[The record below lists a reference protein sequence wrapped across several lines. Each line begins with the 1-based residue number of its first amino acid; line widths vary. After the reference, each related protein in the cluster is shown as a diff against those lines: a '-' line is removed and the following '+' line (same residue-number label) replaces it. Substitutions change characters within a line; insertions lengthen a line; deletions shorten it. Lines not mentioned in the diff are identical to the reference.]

1 MSGHYK
7 YCQNSYKRCK
17 GSYKSCLL
25 CPRSCGVDRL
35 AGKRGFCKE
44 TAELR
49 IACAVLYQGEEPP
62 LLGKHGSGAIFVS
75 GCNLGCVFCQTW
87 QASQGENAPRLRG
100 VPREHGFAGPM
111 GRVVSAETLAEICLM
126 LQKNGAEN
134 INFVTG
140 SHAVPA
146 IVEGIISAR
155 EAGLKI
161 PVVWNSSGYESA
173 QSLEMLKDHIDIYM
187 PDLKTLDS
195 ELAARFFNAPD
206 YPQTAT
212 AAILKMIDTSGGL
225 RDKVIIRHLVLP
237 GFLESTRSALHWFA
251 HNVKGRALLSVMTQY
266 TPLKAASRKN
276 LSKKAPQRYLNEAE
290 YETVLGWLEEFGIEE
305 GFCQELTA
313 GTQWL
318 PDFSKANPFPP
329 EIAIPLWHWGF

>member
-1 MSGHYK
+1 MSGH
-7 YCQNSYKRCK
+7 
-17 GSYKSCLL
+17 YKSCLL

-35 AGKRGFCKE
+35 AGKKGFCKE

-49 IACAVLYQGEEPP
+49 IACAVLYRGEEPP

-87 QASQGENAPRLRG
+87 QASQGDKP
-100 VPREHGFAGPM
+100 AGPM
-111 GRVVSAETLAEICLM
+111 GRVVSTETLAEICLT

-146 IVEGIISAR
+146 IAEGIIAAK

-161 PVVWNSSGYESA
+161 PVVWNSSGYEGA
-173 QSLEMLKDHIDIYM
+173 QSLEMLKDHVDIYM

-206 YPQTAT
+206 YPQTAI
-212 AAILKMIDTSGGL
+212 AAIIKMIDTCGGISN
-225 RDKVIIRHLVLP
+225 KVIIRHLVLP

-251 HNVKGRALLSVMTQY
+251 HNVKSRALLSVMTQY
-266 TPLKAASRKN
+266 TPLKTAGREK

-305 GFCQELTA
+305 GFCQELTV

-329 EIAIPLWHWGF
+329 EIAVPLWHWEH